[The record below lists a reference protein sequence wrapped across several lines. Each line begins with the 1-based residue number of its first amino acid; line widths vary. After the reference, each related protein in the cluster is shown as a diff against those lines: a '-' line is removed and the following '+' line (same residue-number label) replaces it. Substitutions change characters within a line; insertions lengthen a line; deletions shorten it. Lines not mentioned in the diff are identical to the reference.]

1 MVVQGDTTS
10 TFVGALAAFY
20 HQIPVAHMEA
30 GLRTG
35 DVYSPYPE
43 EINRRLTTQLTA
55 LHLAPTPTSA
65 ANLKS
70 DNVDSD
76 AVICTGNTVIDAL
89 FEALRQPV
97 GWNEP
102 ALADLR
108 HSDRPRAA
116 RDRPPPGILGGTD
129 AGHRRALARIARAEP
144 DLEIVFPIH
153 LNPVVR
159 ESIQPAV
166 AGLPNVRLIEPLGYG
181 DFCHLMNR
189 AHLVLTDSGGVQ
201 EEAPGLGKPVLVMRD
216 TTERPEAVLAGTVQL
231 VGTDE
236 DRIVNQVRHLLHD
249 REAYQRMAQAVNP
262 YGDGRA
268 AQRTVAAIRHFFG
281 EGPAGGVRSCLIGG
295 DEGLTMPESALSFR
309 ERNNRWTFQTVSAGV
324 AVAFAAGALAVLL
337 HPRDIQR
344 GQPGRV
350 QVAIRRGRR
359 QRTDRAGAAPST
371 GSTRG
376 QTLPPGGATTKPA
389 AKAGA
394 SPGSNSATAS
404 TTAPVS
410 RRRYAADRGQPGHI
424 PRARP
429 GAAAQPTPTTHDQP
443 QPPTG
448 QKAPTALL
456 HQGK

>member
-1 MVVQGDTTS
+1 MNARTAGPAHRARKVMTIFGTRPEAIKMAPLVLALQDAPDFEPRIVVTGQHRSMLDQVLDLFGLNPHHDLDIGRDRQTLAGVTQRALGGLDGLIAEEKPDLVVVQGDTTS

-70 DNVDSD
+70 ENVDSD
-76 AVICTGNTVIDAL
+76 AVVCTGNTVIDAL

-97 GWNEP
+97 AWDEP
-102 ALADLR
+102 ALAGLR
-108 HSDRPRAA
+108 HGDRPVLLVTA
-116 RDRPPPGILGGTD
+116 
-129 AGHRRALARIARAEP
+129 HRRESWGAPMQAIGRALARIARSEP
-144 DLEIVFPIH
+144 ELEIVFPIH

-189 AHLVLTDSGGVQ
+189 SHLVLTDSGGVQ

-236 DRIVNQVRHLLHD
+236 DRIVNEVRHLLHD
-249 REAYQRMAQAVNP
+249 RGAYQRMAQAVNP

-268 AQRTVAAIRHFFG
+268 APRTVAALRYFFG
-281 EGPAGGVRSCLIGG
+281 AGERPEEFDPDAQLAGG
-295 DEGLTMPESALSFR
+295 PE
-309 ERNNRWTFQTVSAGV
+309 E
-324 AVAFAAGALAVLL
+324 
-337 HPRDIQR
+337 
-344 GQPGRV
+344 
-350 QVAIRRGRR
+350 
-359 QRTDRAGAAPST
+359 
-371 GSTRG
+371 
-376 QTLPPGGATTKPA
+376 
-389 AKAGA
+389 
-394 SPGSNSATAS
+394 
-404 TTAPVS
+404 
-410 RRRYAADRGQPGHI
+410 
-424 PRARP
+424 
-429 GAAAQPTPTTHDQP
+429 
-443 QPPTG
+443 
-448 QKAPTALL
+448 
-456 HQGK
+456 

>member
-1 MVVQGDTTS
+1 MNALNRTGDTAHRARKVMTIFGTRPEAIKMAPLLLALQDAPEFEPRIVVTGQHRSMLDQVLDLFGLVPHHDLDIGRDRQTLAGVTQRALGGLDGLIAEEKPDLVVVQGDTTS

-20 HQIPVAHMEA
+20 NQIPVAHMEA

-70 DNVDSD
+70 ENVDSD

-89 FEALRQPV
+89 FESLRQPV
-97 GWNEP
+97 GWDEP

-108 HSDRPRAA
+108 HSDRRVLLVTA
-116 RDRPPPGILGGTD
+116 
-129 AGHRRALARIARAEP
+129 HRRESWGEPMQAIGRALARIARAEP

-159 ESIQPAV
+159 ESIEPEV

-189 AHLVLTDSGGVQ
+189 ADLVLTDSGGVQ

-236 DRIVNQVRHLLHD
+236 DRIVNEVRHLLHD

-262 YGDGRA
+262 YGDGQA

-281 EGPAGGVRSCLIGG
+281 DGAR
-295 DEGLTMPESALSFR
+295 PEEF
-309 ERNNRWTFQTVSAGV
+309 
-324 AVAFAAGALAVLL
+324 
-337 HPRDIQR
+337 
-344 GQPGRV
+344 
-350 QVAIRRGRR
+350 
-359 QRTDRAGAAPST
+359 APSM
-371 GSTRG
+371 
-376 QTLPPGGATTKPA
+376 
-389 AKAGA
+389 
-394 SPGSNSATAS
+394 
-404 TTAPVS
+404 
-410 RRRYAADRGQPGHI
+410 
-424 PRARP
+424 
-429 GAAAQPTPTTHDQP
+429 
-443 QPPTG
+443 
-448 QKAPTALL
+448 
-456 HQGK
+456 GK